1 MGLFQA
7 FDITASGMEAQ
18 RFRMD
23 TIAENIANV
32 NTTRKENSNEP
43 YRRKV
48 VTFETRSLNPMF
60 EDSLDDYL
68 TKFQGNGV
76 KVSRVYEDTETDFTM
91 VYDPS
96 HPDAD
101 ENGYVR
107 YPNVNTVTEMTNLI
121 DSFRSYQANVTA
133 FGALKDMASAGISIG
148 NS

>member
-76 KVSRVYEDTETDFTM
+76 RPTLPWSMTLPIRTRTKTAMSVIPMSI
-91 VYDPS
+91 PS
-96 HPDAD
+96 P
-101 ENGYVR
+101 R
-107 YPNVNTVTEMTNLI
+107 
-121 DSFRSYQANVTA
+121 
-133 FGALKDMASAGISIG
+133 
-148 NS
+148 